1 MRSAAGGRRSEWW
14 VLGVACALLA
24 ASAFAQPD
32 DEAADGPLAAG
43 LRARL
48 QAVDQRLQDWDLEGA
63 KRELDE
69 VKKVAPDVESLAYWD
84 GRIAFEEGRYDD
96 AVKLLERAGAEDKPG
111 SYLRLAR
118 DTQRVTAD
126 DEVKESEHFIVRYNK
141 GKDAVL
147 VEYALETLEAIRAAL
162 AQDLG
167 HTPPGKVRVEFLAD
181 AKELSM
187 LSTLS
192 REQIRTTGTIAIC
205 KFNKLMVTSPRA
217 VIRGYDWRDT
227 LAHEYV
233 HYVVGQKSRNTVP
246 IWMHEGLAKYLES
259 RWRGP
264 PGLAMTPSTQA
275 LLGSRLRKNT
285 LIPFEKMHPSIAL
298 LPTAEDAATA
308 FAEVFYAM
316 DLLHQTGGAAAF
328 RTLIAERT
336 KGKGD
341 QSAVEAAYGKSF
353 SAFEKAWQAHMRK
366 QPFPKELIPPD
377 SSVKKELAAEA
388 PGRAKEAEKKK
399 KRDISFGDFI
409 EVEEPDARKAA
420 HLGEL
425 MRERGRIAAAAEQ
438 YGKAWSKVKDRYESV
453 SNKYAL
459 ALLELGRLDEAQGVL
474 EGSLT
479 MHPGSGPTNVHLGR
493 LALRRGDWPK
503 AKKAYQAALDVN
515 PFDPEI
521 HVALVRVHAQLGD
534 RPLQERARGHA
545 ALLLG
550 TDEKHVEALAKALGR
565 DESLVDPL
573 PVAAEPD
580 GGAAPAAGQSAAP
593 AAPADA
599 GARAHPEALF
609 RSLKVRVARDAG
621 R

>member
-1 MRSAAGGRRSEWW
+1 VRSEVRGPRSEPFTPSLSRG
-14 VLGVACALLA
+14 VLFFVLLA
-24 ASAFAQPD
+24 LPAFAA
-32 DEAADGPLAAG
+32 EEPLAAG

-48 QAVDQRLQDWDLEGA
+48 QAIDQNLQDWDLEGA
-63 KRELDE
+63 KRELEE
-69 VKKVAPDVESLAYWD
+69 VKKVAPDVESLQYWD
-84 GRIAFEEGRYDD
+84 ARIAFEEGRYDE
-96 AVKLLERAGAEDKPG
+96 AVKLLERSGVDDKPG
-111 SYLRLAR
+111 SYLRLAK
-118 DTQRVTAD
+118 DTLRVTKD
-126 DEVKESEHFIVRYNK
+126 DEVQESEHFILRYPK

-147 VEYALETLEAIRAAL
+147 VSYALETLEAQRAAL

-167 HTPPGKVRVEFLAD
+167 HAPQGKVRVEVLND
-181 AKELSM
+181 ATELSM

-192 REQIRTTGTIAIC
+192 KEQIRATGTIAIC

-233 HYVVGQKSRNTVP
+233 HYVVGQKSKNTVP

-275 LLGSRLRKNT
+275 LLGNRLRKNT
-285 LIPFEKMHPSIAL
+285 LISFEKMHPSIAM

-316 DLLHQTGGAAAF
+316 DLLHQTSGAAAF
-328 RTLIAERT
+328 RTLIHERAG
-336 KGKGD
+336 GKSD
-341 QSAVEAAYGKSF
+341 QAAVEAAYGKSF
-353 SAFEKAWQAHMRK
+353 GAFEKAWQAHMRK

-377 SSVKKELAAEA
+377 SSTKKQLASDS

-409 EVEEPDARKAA
+409 EVEEPDARKSA

-425 MRERGRIAAAAEQ
+425 MRERGHVAAAAEQ
-438 YGKAWSKVKDRYESV
+438 YGKAWAKVKDRYESV

-459 ALLELGRLDEAQGVL
+459 ALIELKRLDEAKSVL

-493 LALRRGDWPK
+493 LALRKGDWGS
-503 AKKAYQAALDVN
+503 AKKAYLSALDVN

-521 HVALVRVHAQLGD
+521 HVSLLRVYSQLGD
-534 RPLQERARGHA
+534 RKGLERARKDA

-550 TDEKHVEALAKALGR
+550 EDEKAVEELARTLGR

-573 PVAAEPD
+573 PATPEPD
-580 GGAAPAAGQSAAP
+580 AGTPPAAPAAV
-593 AAPADA
+593 DA
-599 GARAHPEALF
+599 GKPSGDVF
-609 RSLKVRVARDAG
+609 KSIKVKVTKDAG
-621 R
+621 H